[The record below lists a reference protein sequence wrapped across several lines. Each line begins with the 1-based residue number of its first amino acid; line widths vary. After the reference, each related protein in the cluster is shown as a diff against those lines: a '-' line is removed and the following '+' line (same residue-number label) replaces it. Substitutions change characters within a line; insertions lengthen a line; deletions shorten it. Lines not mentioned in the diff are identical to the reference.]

1 MMRITVGATSTFTQR
16 ILMKNSLEEMLDGN
30 QVVLIPSFTCPGRLG
45 LSSHS
50 ETCLMVEAAKSDSQS
65 CSANA
70 EPHQS

>member
-1 MMRITVGATSTFTQR
+1 MGATSTTYRSFAQR
-16 ILMKNSLEEMLDGN
+16 TLTKNSLEKTSDGI
-30 QVVLIPSFTCPGRLG
+30 QVLISSVTCPGRLG